1 MLGGKYRLEREL
13 GRGGM
18 GVVFRASHL
27 RLNKPVAIKMLLA
40 EALSSPGAAERF
52 DREAR
57 AAAQLKSQHVA
68 EVLDIDLHHGLPYM
82 VMEFLEGHD
91 LSNELARRGPLPAS
105 EVVDW
110 LLQVCAGM
118 AEAHRRGIVHRDLK
132 PANLFLAEQEG
143 HRMIKILDFG
153 ISKISSPREARLT
166 ATSQGFG
173 TPHYMSPE
181 QVRSTKETDARGD
194 VWSLGVIAYELL
206 ANRLPF
212 QGESAT
218 AIVAS
223 IMVDP
228 FPPLNSLR
236 PDLPAGLAD
245 AVHHALVKDRN
256 KRTQSMADFAVALMP
271 FGSGQATSIAPSVDQ
286 VLEDATTLR
295 KTPQPGRR
303 AWWGAGVIAASLG
316 VLAVVGLKMRGND
329 QGAEPGLAA
338 SAQAPASA
346 SASASTSVPAS
357 ASTPAVEVVNAPP
370 EASAQP
376 RASAG
381 GKNKTT
387 SKNGSP
393 PPPPPPSVKRTGRL
407 D

>member
-27 RLNKPVAIKMLLA
+27 RLNKPVAIKMLLS
-40 EALSSPGAAERF
+40 EALSSPGAVERF

-57 AAAQLKSQHVA
+57 AAAQLKSMHVA
-68 EVLDIDLHHGLPYM
+68 EVLDIDLHQGLPYM

-118 AEAHRRGIVHRDLK
+118 AEAHKRGIVHRDLK

-153 ISKISSPREARLT
+153 ISKIASPREARLT

-194 VWSLGVIAYELL
+194 IWSLGVIAYELL

-236 PDLPAGLAD
+236 PDLPAGLVD
-245 AVHHALVKDRN
+245 AVHRTLEKDRN
-256 KRTQSMADFAVALMP
+256 KRTRSMADFAMALAP
-271 FGSGQATSIAPSVDQ
+271 FGSGQGTVIAASIDQ

-303 AWWGAGVIAASLG
+303 AWWVAGALAASLG
-316 VLAVVGLKMRGND
+316 GLAVVGLKLRGND
-329 QGAEPGLAA
+329 QGAAPSAPLPA
-338 SAQAPASA
+338 SAPASA
-346 SASASTSVPAS
+346 SASVPAS
-357 ASTPAVEVVNAPP
+357 ASAPAVEVVNAPP
-370 EASAQP
+370 EASTQP

-387 SKNGSP
+387 TTTATTSKTN
-393 PPPPPPSVKRTGRL
+393 PPPPSVKRTGRL

>member
-1 MLGGKYRLEREL
+1 
-13 GRGGM
+13 
-18 GVVFRASHL
+18 
-27 RLNKPVAIKMLLA
+27 
-40 EALSSPGAAERF
+40 
-52 DREAR
+52 
-57 AAAQLKSQHVA
+57 
-68 EVLDIDLHHGLPYM
+68 
-82 VMEFLEGHD
+82 
-91 LSNELARRGPLPAS
+91 
-105 EVVDW
+105 
-110 LLQVCAGM
+110 M
-118 AEAHRRGIVHRDLK
+118 AEAHKRGIVHRDLK
-132 PANLFLAEQEG
+132 PANLFLAQQEG

-153 ISKISSPREARLT
+153 ISKIASPREARLT

-194 VWSLGVIAYELL
+194 IWSLGVIAYELL

-236 PDLPAGLAD
+236 PDLPAGLVD
-245 AVHHALVKDRN
+245 AVHRTLEKDRN
-256 KRTQSMADFAVALMP
+256 KRTRSMADFAMALAP
-271 FGSGQATSIAPSVDQ
+271 FGSGQGTVIAASIDQ

-303 AWWGAGVIAASLG
+303 AWWVAGALAASLG
-316 VLAVVGLKMRGND
+316 GLAVVGLKLRGND
-329 QGAEPGLAA
+329 QGAAPSAPLPA
-338 SAQAPASA
+338 SAPASA
-346 SASASTSVPAS
+346 SASVPAS
-357 ASTPAVEVVNAPP
+357 ASAPAVEVVNAPP
-370 EASAQP
+370 EASTQP

-387 SKNGSP
+387 TTTATTSKTN
-393 PPPPPPSVKRTGRL
+393 PPPPSVKRTGRL